1 MSWRDIQLAKGEPV
15 LMEQRHD
22 SVAAGRHPR
31 VRPFIT
37 GLGSLLDLWPVVDY
51 EDVGA
56 HKADDIMRRSTKRVS
71 AACWTAF
78 REATGPL
85 PPPLMLKQYDDVVP
99 GGAERVVRMAEKAAD
114 HEIEFGRTAL
124 AAAISNTK
132 QGRRLGFVVVLAVLA
147 CSMIA
152 LYAGYESFATTL
164 GGSTVISLA
173 AIFALG
179 RLPGWVKAFGRKS
192 E

>member
-1 MSWRDIQLAKGEPV
+1 
-15 LMEQRHD
+15 
-22 SVAAGRHPR
+22 
-31 VRPFIT
+31 
-37 GLGSLLDLWPVVDY
+37 
-51 EDVGA
+51 
-56 HKADDIMRRSTKRVS
+56 
-71 AACWTAF
+71 
-78 REATGPL
+78 
-85 PPPLMLKQYDDVVP
+85 
-99 GGAERVVRMAEKAAD
+99 MAEKAAD

-124 AAAISNTK
+124 AAAIANTK
-132 QGRRLGFVVVLAVLA
+132 QGQWLGFVVVLAVLA

-179 RLPGWVKAFGRKS
+179 RLPGWIKAFGRKS